1 MVRLRFIRLLVAP
14 SLAIATL
21 QCGSGDLVLPGDGEP
36 AEIQIIQGDDQIGGA
51 GLPLTD
57 SIVVQVLDAAGRG
70 IAGLPVAFVL
80 GEGADGGTVSPDT
93 VLTDSRGESATAWVL
108 GGAAGAQALDASVV
122 GRDLS
127 VRFTASAGSSA
138 PSRLEAVSGDEQ
150 TAAVGTALPDS
161 LVVRVVDDFGNPV
174 AGVTVAWSASSG
186 DVSPDLVETGEDGR
200 AAARRI
206 LGAEAGTQT
215 ATADVPGLEGAS
227 VTFTHAAVPGSA
239 ASLVLISGDDQRG
252 QAGDELPDP
261 LVVRLVDESGN
272 GIPDRDVSWVV
283 ATGGGGVMPNSTT
296 DEDGF
301 ASAAWTLGPSPG
313 RNTLNAVVSGVGV
326 VQFSATA
333 TGGGGGGGGPGPS
346 AGRST
351 VSADPESI
359 HASGETSTITV
370 TVRDGSGSPVAGAT
384 VTLTASGSGN
394 TLVQPTE
401 PTGGNGVA
409 TGTLRS
415 SVPGTK
421 VVHATV
427 DGSIQINET
436 AEVTVLV
443 AAASRIELLE
453 GDGQSAD
460 VGEEVPV
467 RPAVRV
473 TDASGQPVP
482 GFGVTFVV
490 TAGNGEVEGATQSTN
505 SDGVARVGSWRLG
518 APGANRLEARAG
530 GLDGSPVV
538 FTANGASGGPDHLVF
553 LVQPGDVVE
562 DTPFSPVVAVA
573 IVDAGGNIVDLDGV
587 SIDIDLFEE
596 NGHQS
601 RELEGDTF
609 QDTDDGV
616 AVYPGMQVDRDRENL
631 RLRAS
636 SPDLPG
642 LGQVFSNFFDV
653 ADD

>member
-1 MVRLRFIRLLVAP
+1 MVRLRFIRLLLAP
-14 SLAIATL
+14 ALALSTL

-36 AEIQIIQGDDQIGGA
+36 SEIEIIQGDEQIGGA
-51 GLPLTD
+51 GLPLED
-57 SIVVQVLDAAGRG
+57 SIVVRVLDDDGRG
-70 IAGLPVAFVL
+70 ISGLPVAFLL
-80 GEGADGGTVSPDT
+80 GEGTAGGAVSPDT
-93 VLTDSRGESATAWVL
+93 VVTDGRGESATRWVL
-108 GGAAGAQALDASVV
+108 GGTAGAQTLDATVV

-138 PSRLEAVSGDEQ
+138 PSRLEGVSGDEQ
-150 TAAVGTALPDS
+150 AAAVGTALPDS
-161 LVVRVVDDFGNPV
+161 LVVRVIDAFGNPV
-174 AGVTVAWSASSG
+174 QGITVGWSSSEG
-186 DVSPDLVETGEDGR
+186 DVTPALVETGEDGR

-206 LGAEAGTQT
+206 LGAAAGTQT
-215 ATADVPGLEGAS
+215 ATADVPGLDGAP
-227 VTFTHAAVPGSA
+227 VTFTHTAVPGSA
-239 ASLVLISGDDQRG
+239 ASLVLISGNDQRG
-252 QAGDELPDP
+252 TAGDELPDP

-272 GIPDRDVSWVV
+272 GIPGRDVSWVV
-283 ATGGGGVMPNSTT
+283 ATGGGAVDPNSTT
-296 DEDGF
+296 DDDGF
-301 ASAAWTLGPSPG
+301 ASAVWTLGPSPG
-313 RNTLNAVVSGVGV
+313 RNTLNTVVSGVGV
-326 VQFSATA
+326 VQFTA
-333 TGGGGGGGGPGPS
+333 NASGGGGGGGPGPS
-346 AGRST
+346 SGRST
-351 VSADPESI
+351 VTADPESI
-359 HASGETSTITV
+359 HASAETSTITV
-370 TVRDGSGSPVAGAT
+370 TVRDGSGAPVAGAT

-394 TLVQPTE
+394 TLTQPSGA
-401 PTGGNGVA
+401 TGGNGVA

-427 DGSIQINET
+427 NGSIQINET

-443 AAASRIELLE
+443 AAAARIELLE
-453 GDGQSAD
+453 GDGQTAD
-460 VGEEVPV
+460 VGDAVPV

-473 TDASGQPVP
+473 TDATGQPVP

-490 TAGNGEVEGATQSTN
+490 TAGDGQVEGATQSTN
-505 SDGVARVGSWRLG
+505 SDGVARVGNWRLG
-518 APGANRLEARAG
+518 APGTNRLEARAG
-530 GLDGSPVV
+530 SLAGSPVV
-538 FTANGASGGPDHLVF
+538 FTANGVSSGPDHLVF

-562 DTPFSPVVAVA
+562 DTPFSPDVAVA

-596 NGHQS
+596 NGRES

-609 QDTDDGV
+609 QETDDGI
-616 AVYPGMQVDRDRENL
+616 AVYQGMQVDRDHDNL